1 MTVREQD
8 TYRPPRRVDRRVRPT
23 GFRPDIAGLRAAA
36 VYVVNAA
43 HIYAEQAPT
52 TARGVCTPDRRPMV
66 VGNTLVFRDDNHVT
80 TEHARL
86 LAPLSARWPIA
97 LWAAAEPQ

>member
-1 MTVREQD
+1 MTVREED
-8 TYRPPRRVDRRVRPT
+8 TYRPPRRVERRVRPT
-23 GFRPDIAGLRAAA
+23 GFRPDIEGLRAVALFA
-36 VYVVNAA
+36 VNAGG
-43 HIYAEQAPT
+43 IDAEQAPT
-52 TARGVCTPDRRPMV
+52 TADRCPTV

-86 LAPLSARWPIA
+86 RAPLSARRPIA